1 MTRRPSSE
9 TEALLAALADR
20 QHGVFA
26 LGQLDGNDWL
36 RAAVGRRGP
45 PRPCGRLRRLHHGV
59 YAYGHRRL
67 TPSGHRLAEVLACGP
82 GAVLSHRS
90 AATLWELLATA
101 RTRIDVTVPGTSRRT
116 RTGVHL
122 HRTRELRP
130 GDVAVI
136 DGVPVTTVNR
146 TLCDLA
152 GVVSRARLQ
161 RAVEQ
166 AERSNVLDLSTLQR
180 AVDRHPTRRGTGSLR
195 AVLDDYTPAPLMR
208 SALER
213 SFRELLQAAS
223 LPMPLTNH
231 VVAGYEVDAYW
242 PQWHLVVELDGR
254 AYHSDPRAFER
265 DPVRDA
271 RLMRQVPGAAGNR

>member
-1 MTRRPSSE
+1 M
-9 TEALLAALADR
+9 
-20 QHGVFA
+20 FA
-26 LGQLDGNDWL
+26 LWQLDGNGCL
-36 RAAVGRRGP
+36 QAAVGRRV
-45 PRPCGRLRRLHHGV
+45 RVGRLRRLHHGV

-67 TPSGHRLAEVLACGP
+67 TPSGHRLAAVLACGP

-90 AATLWELLATA
+90 AAALWELLATA

-122 HRTRELRP
+122 HRTRELQP

-136 DGVPVTTVNR
+136 HGVPVTTVSR

-152 GVVSRARLQ
+152 GAVSRARFQ

-166 AERSNVLDLSTLQR
+166 AERSGILDLSALQR
-180 AVDRHPTRRGTGSLR
+180 AVDRHPTRRGTASVR
-195 AVLDDYTPAPLMR
+195 AVLDDYTPARLTR
-208 SALER
+208 SELER
-213 SFRELLQAAS
+213 RFRELLQAAG

-242 PQWHLVVELDGR
+242 PQWRLVVELDGR

-271 RLMRQVPGAAGNR
+271 RLMRAGCRVLRVTAKRLARSPKAVLADIRALAALAEGL